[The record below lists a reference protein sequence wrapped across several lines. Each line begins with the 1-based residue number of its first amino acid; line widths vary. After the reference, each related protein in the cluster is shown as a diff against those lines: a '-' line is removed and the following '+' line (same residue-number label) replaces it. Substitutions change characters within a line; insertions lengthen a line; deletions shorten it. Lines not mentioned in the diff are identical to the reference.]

1 MEMTPLTIGAV
12 SVGVIVLV
20 LLLISVLT
28 LILGRARRTARRRA
42 QHTRCQLAIR
52 QFDARN
58 NSLARDNG
66 GFSQDQTSQPPA
78 VRALPRSTYSLLEC
92 PVCLELAW
100 PPKKI
105 FQCREGH
112 IVCDTC
118 KANPNLKTCPMCRI
132 SFSNNLTSRNRS
144 LEELA
149 RTLKEEEEVSYLQDT
164 STSIITTTAI
174 PSAPPP
180 DIVTGL
186 SIHTEDTPDTSQLIE
201 DNNPDAVRRLST
213 EVAVVNLVVNL
224 PPDSG
229 H

>member
-1 MEMTPLTIGAV
+1 M
-12 SVGVIVLV
+12 
-20 LLLISVLT
+20 
-28 LILGRARRTARRRA
+28 
-42 QHTRCQLAIR
+42 
-52 QFDARN
+52 
-58 NSLARDNG
+58 
-66 GFSQDQTSQPPA
+66 
-78 VRALPRSTYSLLEC
+78 
-92 PVCLELAW
+92 
-100 PPKKI
+100 
-105 FQCREGH
+105 
-112 IVCDTC
+112 
-118 KANPNLKTCPMCRI
+118 
-132 SFSNNLTSRNRS
+132 
-144 LEELA
+144 EELA

-186 SIHTEDTPDTSQLIE
+186 SIHTEDTPDTSQLVRTHRKGYFSTILFQIE